1 MSRLQHVRYQL
12 QAGGLDIMG
21 LQIHNLIYSEFP
33 PQWSSE
39 PHVHD
44 FWQLCLYKRNWV
56 IFINGVEEEISDTHV
71 AIIRPYDEHCFR
83 MPGDGTTT
91 AFEIKWQFSPSLADC
106 FSPPQ
111 WSGIFRDHYGL
122 RLYVK
127 QAIDELVMHRH
138 NWELMLR
145 SIIFGMLVQID
156 RALLAEIQRIGEE
169 QPPQGT
175 YLYRHMLIH
184 KAKKYVQDRLDQ
196 QITIR
201 DTARELCISPDY
213 LTKLFKIETGQS
225 FAQWVI
231 EQKLA
236 FARRVLAT
244 TTEMPVS
251 EVARCIGYEDSR
263 YFSRLFKAKTG
274 ATPTDYRYI
283 NQQDDETQTEV

>member
-1 MSRLQHVRYQL
+1 MQ
-12 QAGGLDIMG
+12 
-21 LQIHNLIYSEFP
+21 
-33 PQWSSE
+33 
-39 PHVHD
+39 
-44 FWQLCLYKRNWV
+44 LYKRNWV
-56 IFINGVEEEISDTHV
+56 IFINGVEEEISDNHDGDHPPV
-71 AIIRPYDEHCFR
+71 HDEHCFR

-91 AFEIKWQFSPSLADC
+91 ALRINAVHPSLADC

-127 QAIDELVMHRH
+127 QAIDELVMHRIH
-138 NWELMLR
+138 WELMLR

-156 RALLAEIQRIGEE
+156 RALLAEIQRNRRRAAPAR
-169 QPPQGT
+169 Q
-175 YLYRHMLIH
+175 LYIPSYADSQ
-184 KAKKYVQDRLDQ
+184 AKKYVQDRLDQ

-283 NQQDDETQTEV
+283 ISRMTRRRPRCNQ